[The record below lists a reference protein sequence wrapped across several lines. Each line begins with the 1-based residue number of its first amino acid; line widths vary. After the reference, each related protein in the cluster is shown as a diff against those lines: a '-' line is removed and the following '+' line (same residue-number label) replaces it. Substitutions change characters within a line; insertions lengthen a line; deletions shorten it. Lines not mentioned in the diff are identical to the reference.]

1 MYDGYVIYLYMY
13 IYRYIG
19 YISYIYILHIHI
31 KIGKS
36 ILCMIYYIL
45 SNM

>member
-19 YISYIYILHIHI
+19 YISYIYIYITYTYKDR
-31 KIGKS
+31 KIYIMYD
-36 ILCMIYYIL
+36 ILYLI
-45 SNM
+45 